1 MHLQRAV
8 LLSVITCASLAWAFG
23 LSAQEPLTEAAP
35 EALDDAPDEE
45 TTLLEVPVI
54 DPPAPLYSPWSWSYG
69 TLRYGLYPYG
79 SRLARRDL
87 EWSFRTGRAVE
98 RYRQN
103 VFELRRKLQQ
113 RLQHTYRGEADE
125 SLLDLN
131 PPPWYALYDERR
143 YRPSYRGW
151 PYGRGYALGELYDRG
166 REVEYYRQQ
175 EGYLREQLTLLSYRD
190 LFDRGLDMFRAG
202 SYGHAARAFIA
213 AADKNH
219 EDAASRIHAAQ
230 CLMAVGMYE
239 DAVAHVRRAF
249 ELQPLLMQLPMNLAS
264 DYRNKEDYADHIAT
278 LKAHVEAHPKDDQ
291 AAILL
296 AYELFFSERPQDAA
310 EAMKRIKPLA
320 PRDPLAAKLLTAAA
334 PIVPGAR

>member
-8 LLSVITCASLAWAFG
+8 LLSGILCATLSLPLG
-23 LSAQEPLTEAAP
+23 LSAQGPPPPASTGVP
-35 EALDDAPDEE
+35 DDASNEDAALFELPGPGQP
-45 TTLLEVPVI
+45 VP
-54 DPPAPLYSPWSWSYG
+54 LCSPWSHSYG
-69 TLRYGLYPYG
+69 DLHCAYYPYD
-79 SRLARRDL
+79 SRLAARGLD
-87 EWSFRTGRAVE
+87 WSFGTGRAVE

-113 RLQHTYRGEADE
+113 RLQHTYRGEADQ

-131 PPPWYALYDERR
+131 PPPWYAPYGEHR
-143 YRPSYRGW
+143 YRWSYWGR
-151 PYGRGYALGELYDRG
+151 PYGQGYWLGERHDRG
-166 REVEYYRQQ
+166 RELEYYRQQ

-202 SYGHAARAFIA
+202 SYGQAARAFIA
-213 AADKNH
+213 AAEKNH

-230 CLMAVGMYE
+230 CLVAVSMYE
-239 DAVAHVRRAF
+239 DALAHVRRAF

-264 DYRNKEDYADHIAT
+264 DYRNKEDYADHVAA

-296 AYELFFSERPQDAA
+296 AYELFFSDRPQDSSD
-310 EAMKRIKPLA
+310 AMKRIKPLA
-320 PRDPLAAKLLTAAA
+320 PHDPLAANLLAAAA
-334 PIVPGAR
+334 PIVPAAR